1 VGLAGEV
8 RRASVAKGVPRS
20 SAAGGRLCRGHQP
33 SGGVELLEKVVGCQ
47 FDVFVPPLRRAVY
60 AGDQSGAMDS
70 PQVAIDEGVA
80 RLRVIGGTYGQTE
93 MP

>member
-1 VGLAGEV
+1 
-8 RRASVAKGVPRS
+8 
-20 SAAGGRLCRGHQP
+20 
-33 SGGVELLEKVVGCQ
+33 LEKVVGCQ